1 MKLRKTG
8 FYTTAFILALSLAWS
23 RTTAR
28 LPVRAR
34 STNTIANGKLRDA
47 S

>member
-28 LPVRAR
+28 